1 MEYNKVLYE
10 KKEYNLN
17 AVLNFDLLKE
27 ILYKLLISQEN
38 IENEIDKINKG
49 NIKRDNDIS
58 KLEKIINDNLEKDD
72 DSLGEEN
79 NPYFSQEE
87 KEEEP
92 EENEEY
98 EENEIIP
105 QNEEEKKEENEK
117 EVKQEIK
124 EIKPKKEIIKRDE
137 IQFNADNK
145 EDNNEK
151 EKEKEEEIIEPNNE
165 NDVEEKEEKEAKEE
179 KEEREEED
187 NIPEQNI
194 EEVKEEQKENVIEDN
209 NNDINTENINE
220 PKQEEKHEEKV
231 ENKVENNNNIKTETQ
246 IKTET
251 KKPQKKESKKPS
263 KIHAAKKNKTSIE
276 KDPINPIDQNQNNDD
291 NINNNDTIQSNSNAN
306 INHIPPDLIS
316 KMAKQIKDNK
326 KRIVELEKKF
336 KKDLAIKTDTLKNDY
351 KQMINKLNKDH
362 QNKLND
368 IYEKIKEMMDLKEKL
383 ENQMEDCITKCS
395 TIDVI
400 NMFKDSGD
408 GTVDAA
414 KVMVRA
420 LEEKVFKKIEY
431 IDSRAKKD
439 QNNNSELKNNIND
452 FLKIISNMD
461 KDIKNIN
468 DILDKNKEDV
478 NNIKSDFE
486 DHKNEVDDFIKNNS
500 NLKKEFEK
508 LKNREKNLKENI
520 NDINEKIKA
529 LLSNNNGDQ
538 GSNDMFNIST
548 GKKSIDDEILQAID
562 KKISDL
568 RKKMNDLE
576 NTLKLKMQ
584 YLDEIQN
591 ESKNFKAILD
601 KKITRDDLK
610 ELYNLHLND
619 LDEINDLKDNI
630 SATFD
635 DIRKLKEQQTNI
647 FQKLENLNRNITLL
661 QSIRQSGE
669 IKPGIINFDKYVEEA
684 KLNEIINPI
693 LSNLDKMN
701 KEILSLDRNLSDL
714 TSNTKTL
721 AKNERVNKLEDDLNN
736 KLSEMKVIFS
746 KKYVEK
752 AELARN
758 IKQLE
763 LQIKSLEFEN
773 KKSDAESWIMA
784 KQPVGCFNCA
794 SCEANIKNVN
804 PPNEYLPWNKY
815 PQQDKIYRMG
825 KGFSHMLQMMT
836 SEFVKS
842 IGNAQRDSDNEHT
855 PKNNVLNHNFVLD
868 KNTFNKIDKNSL
880 NNNERKQSASVLKIN
895 NKEQINDEM
904 LKKIGNYN
912 LYSSKGK
919 GKMQLPRVLK
929 FKKKLKLRNE
939 SGVPVSDDE
948 MSRRNDTAVKEGSK
962 DTTAP
967 KIMKIM
973 KKNKY
978 IKTEENADFN
988 DTNNSKF

>member
-17 AVLNFDLLKE
+17 AVLSFDLLKE

-38 IENEIDKINKG
+38 IENEIDKINKA

-145 EDNNEK
+145 EDKNEK

-165 NDVEEKEEKEAKEE
+165 NDVEEKEEKEE

-194 EEVKEEQKENVIEDN
+194 EEVKKEQKENVIEDN

-231 ENKVENNNNIKTETQ
+231 ENKVENTENNIKTETQ
-246 IKTET
+246 IKTEI

-263 KIHAAKKNKTSIE
+263 KIHVAKKNKTSIE
-276 KDPINPIDQNQNNDD
+276 KEPINPIDQNQNNDD
-291 NINNNDTIQSNSNAN
+291 NINNNDTIQSNTNAN

-336 KKDLAIKTDTLKNDY
+336 KKDLAIKTDTIKNDY

-486 DHKNEVDDFIKNNS
+486 GHKNEVDDFIKNNS

-635 DIRKLKEQQTNI
+635 DMRKLKEQQTNI

-684 KLNEIINPI
+684 KLNEIIKPI

-714 TSNTKTL
+714 SSNTKTL

-948 MSRRNDTAVKEGSK
+948 ISRRNDTAVKEGSK

>member
-10 KKEYNLN
+10 KKEYNLS

-117 EVKQEIK
+117 EIKQEIK

-145 EDNNEK
+145 EDKNEK

-165 NDVEEKEEKEAKEE
+165 NDVEEKEEKEE

-231 ENKVENNNNIKTETQ
+231 ENKVENNNNNIKTETQ

-263 KIHAAKKNKTSIE
+263 KIHVAKKNKTSIE

-336 KKDLAIKTDTLKNDY
+336 KKDLAIKTDTIKNDY

-635 DIRKLKEQQTNI
+635 DMRKLKEQQTNI

-855 PKNNVLNHNFVLD
+855 PRNNVLNHNFVLD

>member
-1 MEYNKVLYE
+1 MDYKVTYE
-10 KKEYNLN
+10 SKEYNLN
-17 AVLNFDLLKE
+17 AVLSFDLLKE
-27 ILYKLLISQEN
+27 VLYKLLISQGNLEK
-38 IENEIDKINKG
+38 EIDNIKKS
-49 NIKRDNDIS
+49 NIKRDKDI
-58 KLEKIINDNLEKDD
+58 LNLTKAI
-72 DSLGEEN
+72 EEN
-79 NPYFSQEE
+79 NIGFDEFSKAVNNSYTYQ
-87 KEEEP
+87 
-92 EENEEY
+92 EENEE
-98 EENEIIP
+98 EEEDDENNSQNIEDNRPPTPNIKNENQNEIKQEDNVINKEIEVKEIKP
-105 QNEEEKKEENEK
+105 KPEITKTEEIQFNGENINNDIKEIKNETPKEVILEEKKEVKNENNENNENNDVKEEVTEEKKEE
-117 EVKQEIK
+117 
-124 EIKPKKEIIKRDE
+124 
-137 IQFNADNK
+137 
-145 EDNNEK
+145 
-151 EKEKEEEIIEPNNE
+151 
-165 NDVEEKEEKEAKEE
+165 EKEEKKEEIKEE
-179 KEEREEED
+179 KKEDVKEIKKEEINVKQEENIKPQEQVKTEEK
-187 NIPEQNI
+187 IPEIKNKKTQSKSTV
-194 EEVKEEQKENVIEDN
+194 VKRRKKSIKKEPVEAPKIQT
-209 NNDINTENINE
+209 NTEN
-220 PKQEEKHEEKV
+220 
-231 ENKVENNNNIKTETQ
+231 NKNNT
-246 IKTET
+246 
-251 KKPQKKESKKPS
+251 
-263 KIHAAKKNKTSIE
+263 IH
-276 KDPINPIDQNQNNDD
+276 
-291 NINNNDTIQSNSNAN
+291 SNSNN
-306 INHIPPDLIS
+306 QIPPELIS

-326 KRIVELEKKF
+326 RQILDLEKRLKKEIATRNDDFRRECKHLINTNEKENQIKF
-336 KKDLAIKTDTLKNDY
+336 DDLI
-351 KQMINKLNKDH
+351 
-362 QNKLND
+362 
-368 IYEKIKEMMDLKEKL
+368 EKFKEMMKLKDKL
-383 ENQMEDCITKCS
+383 EYQMEDCVTKCS
-395 TIDVI
+395 SIDVI

-635 DIRKLKEQQTNI
+635 DMRKLKEQQTNI

-948 MSRRNDTAVKEGSK
+948 MSRRHDTAVKEGSK

-967 KIMKIM
+967 EIMKIM